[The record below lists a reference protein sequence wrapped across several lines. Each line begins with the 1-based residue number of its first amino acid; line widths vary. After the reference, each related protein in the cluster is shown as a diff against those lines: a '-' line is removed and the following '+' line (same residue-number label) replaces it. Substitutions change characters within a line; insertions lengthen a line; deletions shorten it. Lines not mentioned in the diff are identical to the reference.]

1 MSEETDSCRID
12 VWLWRARFLK
22 TRALAAAF
30 VEGGKVRRASLLPGG
45 TPTRLQKASAA
56 VRPGDILVFALGGRP
71 IQARIKGLGVRR
83 GPAAE
88 AQMLY
93 ELLPETEESVVQTGA
108 PR

>member
-1 MSEETDSCRID
+1 MSADSESCRID

-30 VEGGKVRRASLLPGG
+30 VEDGKVRRASLQPGG
-45 TPTRLQKASAA
+45 APTRLHKAGAP
-56 VRPGDILVFALGGRP
+56 VRPGDILVFALAGRP
-71 IQARIKGLGVRR
+71 IQARIKALGVRR

-93 ELLPETEESVVQTGA
+93 EFVEEAENA
-108 PR
+108 PRDAARPG